1 MRCKRNTSLVITRD
15 LRYLHTTE
23 HLRMRRINALIIL
36 LAISFSLLGQSTPC
50 AEAKKIVALLNR
62 EHVEPVGLNDSL
74 SSRIFHLTFNG
85 LDPKRVYFT
94 ETDFNK
100 LKTKQYLL
108 DEEIK
113 HNHCHFINNITEVY
127 KKRLESTLD
136 YLTTLTTEITSFT
149 VEDEYEAYDKDEYV
163 FPKNDHQRINR
174 VQDRVK
180 LLTLYRLMHD
190 YYQDSLT
197 GFPEEAVTNLQKT
210 KSEVIEKWIC
220 QINHI
225 LNHEDGYQTHIAEE
239 YLNAITKS
247 YDPHS
252 AYFNKR
258 QKKEFDLHLSRVS
271 ETFGLYIEEA
281 DNGNFIV
288 SDLSPGGPAWKSN
301 LIHEEDELQGITWP
315 NGDKEEITCAT
326 EASINNLLNTTP
338 FKTITL
344 HLKKNDGKLIDV
356 FLKKEILRVDE
367 NTIKSFVIHDKKNI
381 GYLSI
386 PSFYSDE
393 GSTIVQGCA
402 NDVAKEVIKLK
413 RENIDGLILDLRHNG
428 GGSLREAIDF
438 AGIFIDE
445 GPICLMKEKNSGT
458 QIVKDFNRGR
468 IYTGPLVVL
477 INGFSASASE
487 ILASSLQ
494 DYNRAVIVG
503 SNSYGKATG
512 QVIIPIDTSYNNFE
526 ELIGNT
532 QSSSNQYKAY
542 IKLTN
547 SKFYRVNR
555 VSNQKTGMIADIQ
568 LPSIWEKYHFTEKDQ
583 YYALKNDISNKNIL
597 LKKYTDL
604 PLKDLKTNSNF
615 RMMNDSCLVKLNNI
629 ATAFKKENS
638 KSYSLNIDEFWNN
651 SYPEIH
657 SIDEFY
663 RLSKTENSLLK
674 IKNNASDA
682 IFIEM
687 DELIDSINNQIID
700 DLEKDVLI
708 QETYRIISDLIDIIS
723 NQ

>member
-1 MRCKRNTSLVITRD
+1 
-15 LRYLHTTE
+15 
-23 HLRMRRINALIIL
+23 MRRINALIIL
-36 LAISFSLLGQSTPC
+36 LTISFSSPGQSTPC

-62 EHVEPVGLNDSL
+62 EHVDPIGLNDSL
-74 SSRIFHLTFNG
+74 SSRIFHLTLNS

-94 ETDFNK
+94 EADFDK
-100 LKTKQYLL
+100 LKNKQYLL

-113 HNHCHFINNITEVY
+113 HGHCHFINNITEIY
-127 KKRLESTLD
+127 KKRLESTID
-136 YLTTLTTEITSFT
+136 YLTTLNTEITSFNDN
-149 VEDEYEAYDKDEYV
+149 DEYIAYDKNEFV
-163 FPKNDHQRINR
+163 FPKNEHQKIKRI
-174 VQDRVK
+174 QERVK

-197 GFPEEAVTNLQKT
+197 NFPEEALARIQIT

-258 QKKEFDLHLSRVS
+258 KKKEFDLHLSRES

-281 DNGNFIV
+281 DNGDFIV

-301 LIHEEDELQGITWP
+301 LIHEEDILEGITWP

-326 EASINNLLNTTP
+326 EAKINNILNTTP

-344 HLKKNDGKLIDV
+344 HLKKNDDKLINV
-356 FLKKEILRVDE
+356 FLQKEILRVDE
-367 NTIKSFVIHDKKNI
+367 NTIKSFVIHDQKNI

-393 GSTIVQGCA
+393 GGTTVQGCA

-413 RENIDGLILDLRHNG
+413 RENINGLILDLRHNG

-445 GPICLMKEKNSGT
+445 GPICLMNEKNSGT

-468 IYTGPLVVL
+468 IYNGPLVVL

-526 ELIGNT
+526 ELIGTT

-547 SKFYRVNR
+547 SKFYRVNQ
-555 VSNQKTGMIADIQ
+555 VSNQKTGMVADIQ

-583 YYALKNDISNKNIL
+583 YYALNNDVSNKNVL
-597 LKKYTDL
+597 LKKYPEL
-604 PLKDLKTNSNF
+604 PLRDLKINSSN
-615 RMMNDSCLVKLNNI
+615 RMNQDSSLIMLNNI
-629 ATAFKKENS
+629 AIEFKKNNP
-638 KSYSLNIDEFWNN
+638 KVYTLNINDFWEF

-657 SIDEFY
+657 LIDEFY
-663 RLSKTENSLLK
+663 RLSKSEKSLLK
-674 IKNNASDA
+674 IKNNDSDA

-687 DELIDSINNQIID
+687 DELINSINNQIID

-708 QETYRIISDLIDIIS
+708 LETYQIISDLIDIINS
-723 NQ
+723 Q

>member
-1 MRCKRNTSLVITRD
+1 MAFNNTSLVITRD
-15 LRYLHTTE
+15 LRYLHTTQ
-23 HLRMRRINALIIL
+23 HQKMRRINALIIL
-36 LAISFSLLGQSTPC
+36 LTSSFSLFGQSTPC
-50 AEAKKIVALLNR
+50 ADAKKIVALLNR
-62 EHVEPVGLNDSL
+62 EHVEPIGLNDSL
-74 SSRIFHLTFNG
+74 STRIFHLTFNS
-85 LDPKRVYFT
+85 LDPKRIYFT
-94 ETDFNK
+94 EADFDK
-100 LKTKQYLL
+100 LKDKQYLL

-113 HNHCHFINNITEVY
+113 HGHCHFISNITNVY
-127 KKRLESTLD
+127 KKRLESTID
-136 YLTTLTTEITSFT
+136 YLTIINNEVTNFTENDTYI
-149 VEDEYEAYDKDEYV
+149 AYDKKTFV
-163 FPKNDHQRINR
+163 FPKNEHQRVKRI
-174 VQDRVK
+174 QDRVK
-180 LLTLYRLMHD
+180 LLTLYSLMNE
-190 YYQDSLT
+190 YYHDSLT
-197 GFPEEAVTNLQKT
+197 SFPQKAIDNIQKA
-210 KSEVIEKWIC
+210 KSKVIKKWIC
-220 QINHI
+220 QINHT

-258 QKKEFDLHLSRVS
+258 KKKEFDLHLSRES
-271 ETFGLYIEEA
+271 QTFGLYIEEA
-281 DNGNFIV
+281 DNGDFIV

-301 LIHEEDELQGITWP
+301 LIHEEDILEGLTWP
-315 NGDKEEITCAT
+315 NGNKEEITCAT
-326 EASINNLLNTTP
+326 EAEINNLLNTTP

-344 HLKKNDGKLIDV
+344 HLRKNDGKLIDV

-367 NTIKSFVIHDKKNI
+367 NTIKSFVIQGQKNI

-393 GSTIVQGCA
+393 SGATVQGCA

-468 IYTGPLVVL
+468 IYNGPLVVL

-512 QVIIPIDTSYNNFE
+512 QVIIPIDTTYNNFD

-532 QSSSNQYKAY
+532 ETSPNQYNAF

-547 SKFYRVNR
+547 SKFYRVNQ
-555 VSNQKTGMIADIQ
+555 VSNQKTGMAPDIQ
-568 LPSIWEKYHFTEKDQ
+568 LPSIWEKYHLTEKDQ
-583 YYALKNDISNKNIL
+583 YYAVENDISDKNALLNK
-597 LKKYTDL
+597 YPEL
-604 PLKDLKTNSNF
+604 PLKKLQMNSSI
-615 RMMNDSCLVKLNNI
+615 RMTQDSSLILLDQI
-629 ATAFKKENS
+629 ATAFEKNNVG
-638 KSYSLNIDEFWNN
+638 SYPLSLNEFWNN
-651 SYPEIH
+651 NYSEIH
-657 SIDEFY
+657 LIDEFY
-663 RLSKTENSLLK
+663 RLSKAGKNRLK
-674 IKNNASDA
+674 IRNNASDA

-687 DELIDSINNQIID
+687 DELINSINNQIIT

-708 QETYRIISDLIDIIS
+708 QETYQIISDLIDTINS
-723 NQ
+723 Q